1 MIVLISPLEF
11 KCICCKCGV
20 AVVGVVRNSDA
31 STYSHELTDL
41 GRKLDKLEAEAREE
55 DEAERTEGI
64 AAGDTVDKVAQGNE
78 SESAI
83 EDAPELSKGN
93 YAWNIATFTV
103 DFSQRL
109 HACKDALDT
118 SANRIDEIKESS
130 RSPEDIFKRKVS
142 RMPITSTPGI
152 RITSNRNGI
161 LGLYKVNA

>member
-11 KCICCKCGV
+11 KCIGCKCGV

-41 GRKLDKLEAEAREE
+41 GRKLDQLEAEAREE

-64 AAGDTVDKVAQGNE
+64 AAGDTVVTQGNE
-78 SESAI
+78 SETAI
-83 EDAPELSKGN
+83 EDVPELSKGN

-118 SANRIDEIKESS
+118 SANRIDEIKDSS

-161 LGLYKVNA
+161 FGLYKVNA